1 MDRRKSLKAIALGT
15 VSTGLLLDACKT
27 ADKKVVPETT
37 TGTAASTIDRAPE
50 EVEAYKKL
58 MGEKFFTSHELSTIA
73 VLANIIIPADEKSG
87 SATDAKVPDF
97 IEFIVK
103 DMPDKQVPM
112 RGGLQW
118 LDLQSNKRFGNPFTD
133 CSQQEQLTIVDDIAY
148 PNKVKPGMEQGVAFF
163 SLMRNLTASGFY
175 TTEMGLKD
183 IGYMGNKPNQWNGV
197 PDDVLKQY
205 NLAYTEKELKECVS
219 F

>member
-27 ADKKVVPETT
+27 ADKKVVPSTT
-37 TGTAASTIDRAPE
+37 QGTVASTIDRAPE
-50 EVEAYKKL
+50 ETEAYKKL
-58 MGEKFFTSHELSTIA
+58 MSEKFFTPHEMSTIG
-73 VLANIIIPADEKSG
+73 VLANIIIPADETSG

-103 DMPDKQVPM
+103 DMPEKQVPM

-133 CSQQEQLTIVDDIAY
+133 CSQQQQLTIVDDIAY
-148 PNKVKPGMEQGVAFF
+148 PNKVKPGMEPGIAFF
-163 SLMRNLTASGFY
+163 NLMRNLTASGFY